1 MSSASQ
7 VVISCLLICIEIG
20 ILTFTLIKEPA
31 NSMLDYPTWNQVFLI
46 CNTTSLGIS
55 APMGFDYFLI
65 AMCTLYAVKTRN
77 VPENFNVRI
86 RIFLCVVFISLILCF
101 NINTS
106 LHLYHLHISNQEAK
120 FIGFTMYT
128 TIVIWY
134 GRDLEC
140 IYLHFFLIKNF
151 SELQGRFFSY
161 LLRLKHQSD
170 LIVSLYIIIR

>member
-31 NSMLDYPTWNQVFLI
+31 DSMLDYPTWNQVILI

-77 VPENFNVRI
+77 VPENFN
-86 RIFLCVVFISLILCF
+86 
-101 NINTS
+101 
-106 LHLYHLHISNQEAK
+106 EAK

-134 GRDLEC
+134 AF
-140 IYLHFFLIKNF
+140 IT
-151 SELQGRFFSY
+151 
-161 LLRLKHQSD
+161 
-170 LIVSLYIIIR
+170 